1 MHTQLV
7 KEASMGQGFDRH
19 LLGLKITAERLNRP
33 VPSFFT
39 HKSYERM
46 GHFVL
51 STSSLS
57 SDTIVFGGFGP
68 VVDDGFGVGYNISD
82 TRFGAVVTSYKE
94 KRDAQKLAS
103 EIVASLDYFKDRLKQ
118 S

>member
-1 MHTQLV
+1 
-7 KEASMGQGFDRH
+7 

-33 VPSFFT
+33 IPAFFT
-39 HKSYERM
+39 DKSYERM

-68 VVDDGFGVGYNISD
+68 VAEDGFGIGYNISD
-82 TRFGAVVTSYKE
+82 ARFGAVVTSYKG

-103 EIVASLDYFKDRLKQ
+103 EIIASLDYFKGRLEQ
-118 S
+118 A